1 MCRDKDSILRLL
13 LPSLGCW
20 CGNAAVGAAMA
31 VAFCCVWFFVFFF
44 FPPDQPR
51 FPKKAILQALFGVVL
66 MDRLTGGDGA
76 SHCQQPAPESR
87 AVQTAPSSASNIW
100 RALA

>member
-1 MCRDKDSILRLL
+1 VCRDKDSILRLF

-44 FPPDQPR
+44 SPR
-51 FPKKAILQALFGVVL
+51 SAKVSKKGNIAGAVWGCAHGQT
-66 MDRLTGGDGA
+66 DR
-76 SHCQQPAPESR
+76 R
-87 AVQTAPSSASNIW
+87 
-100 RALA
+100 

>member
-31 VAFCCVWFFVFFF
+31 VAFCCVWFLFF

-66 MDRLTGGDGA
+66 MDRLTGDDGA

>member
-1 MCRDKDSILRLL
+1 MCRDKDSILRLF

-44 FPPDQPR
+44 FPQISQGFQKRQYFRRCLGLCSWTD
-51 FPKKAILQALFGVVL
+51 
-66 MDRLTGGDGA
+66 
-76 SHCQQPAPESR
+76 
-87 AVQTAPSSASNIW
+87 
-100 RALA
+100 